1 MTIPKSTGWKS
12 APMSNHE
19 RMEALRL
26 EAEIETLIN
35 EADPRGRD
43 LIRRMVKVREAALD
57 LHGQNDFVKKSES
70 VQFAREMA
78 KGMRDDPERW
88 FGEMPRQN

>member
-1 MTIPKSTGWKS
+1 MTTPEGSGQKY

-26 EAEIETLIN
+26 EAEIETLIE

-43 LIRRMVKVREAALD
+43 LIRRMVEVRESSLD
-57 LHGQNDFVKKSES
+57 LHGENDFVKKSES
-70 VQFAREMA
+70 VQFARAMA
-78 KGMRDDPERW
+78 EGMRDDPEGW
-88 FGEMPRQN
+88 FGEKAG